1 MPTVDSERD
10 RAKDKDRER
19 DHGTE
24 DSRERAGSKQAK
36 PSSSSS
42 KSKDLSHVPCKF
54 FKVGSCTAG
63 SSCPFSHAVLE
74 PGAQKDVCA
83 WFVKGNCK
91 FGHKCALAHVLPGQ
105 SMSMDRK
112 NKKAAQQAAAA
123 AGGGKGAEGGKKSGS
138 SKRENAGR
146 PPITMS
152 LKSSISPSAPAPAIK
167 DTDFASFGVL
177 DETSKLPSAPA
188 QGKPAS
194 PPPQPLASEET
205 PTTPAKPVS
214 PSLPVSSPRDKDPGR
229 SPAKKPAI
237 DFGPIGSPPRVGIAT
252 SPHAHPHPISRLN
265 GVSPGTSPS
274 SRSNTN
280 GTPTNNNFLST
291 SPFSAPGTQSVFL
304 NYPERGGMAA
314 SLGTGLLNS
323 NPRWATN
330 HTPSAPAHKQV
341 FDLDDEPRT
350 GAEDDLEDFL
360 PSSLTDLLTPEE
372 RSRRMSR
379 SNSGQGPNGGGGIEP
394 PMLSPTRRAALG
406 VPTTAAAAGHG
417 NNDGAH
423 RYSRSVPATS
433 LLGDISSIWSNTNPA
448 QASPHVGSP
457 LAAGLPSS
465 PGRALGN
472 GTPSSFGAG
481 SPPAFSIT
489 PSNAS
494 AAFLPGV
501 HAAYYKS
508 KQTQDLGRG
517 VRNVSSPLYGASSGA
532 GAGAGT
538 GAGAGGA
545 GAGTGTL
552 QSSLA
557 AATARLGGGSGYGTP
572 TGTSNGFGD
581 MNIGGGTGIGLGLGV
596 GVGVGVGVGGQGD
609 VHPHRPNLL
618 SSNSSQAFSSHHHL
632 AHADDPQLALSP
644 GSRALQAHAPGQSLP
659 QGLAAGYSRIHAMPS
674 VGSPGSIGVGGGG
687 YSVSPGATGA
697 FNIGP
702 YGSNAA
708 YARESM
714 GRGETEWSGFGS
726 FTPNNVATPP
736 GLGHLHPVPQQT
748 DDTTSKMSYAKAAK
762 GPVGVGV
769 KSPLSKPVSG
779 GGDDDDLFTLDA

>member
-123 AGGGKGAEGGKKSGS
+123 AGG
-138 SKRENAGR
+138 
-146 PPITMS
+146 
-152 LKSSISPSAPAPAIK
+152 
-167 DTDFASFGVL
+167 
-177 DETSKLPSAPA
+177 
-188 QGKPAS
+188 
-194 PPPQPLASEET
+194 
-205 PTTPAKPVS
+205 
-214 PSLPVSSPRDKDPGR
+214 
-229 SPAKKPAI
+229 
-237 DFGPIGSPPRVGIAT
+237 
-252 SPHAHPHPISRLN
+252 
-265 GVSPGTSPS
+265 
-274 SRSNTN
+274 
-280 GTPTNNNFLST
+280 
-291 SPFSAPGTQSVFL
+291 
-304 NYPERGGMAA
+304 
-314 SLGTGLLNS
+314 
-323 NPRWATN
+323 
-330 HTPSAPAHKQV
+330 
-341 FDLDDEPRT
+341 
-350 GAEDDLEDFL
+350 
-360 PSSLTDLLTPEE
+360 DLLTPEE

-596 GVGVGVGVGGQGD
+596 GVGVGVGGQGD